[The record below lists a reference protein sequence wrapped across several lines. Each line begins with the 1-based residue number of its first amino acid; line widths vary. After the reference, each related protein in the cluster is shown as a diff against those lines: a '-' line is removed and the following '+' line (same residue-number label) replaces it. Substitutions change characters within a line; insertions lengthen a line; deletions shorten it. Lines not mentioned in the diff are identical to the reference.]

1 MSNLYEPSF
10 ERVYLS
16 MFKKYVE
23 AKAKEQKRRAEEA
36 KKPKPK
42 QSLFKRILNKFLK

>member
-36 KKPKPK
+36 KKPK